1 MRRALAASPP
11 SHSPPPAPLADSRVF
26 DFLMLMRNFS
36 CCGARCIVRPLSAC
50 ALSLWLTHAAPQLP
64 DDEEE
69 DTGGALSGA
78 LSRGDLLRMARDAS
92 VYLGAVP
99 EEPAPGAELRPMR
112 APALIRPRFTADEED

>member
-1 MRRALAASPP
+1 
-11 SHSPPPAPLADSRVF
+11 
-26 DFLMLMRNFS
+26 MLMRNFS

-92 VYLGAVP
+92 VYLGALKTV
-99 EEPAPGAELRPMR
+99 AATQFAVDALGRPYS
-112 APALIRPRFTADEED
+112 AILASIEC